1 MTIVFFLPI
10 YSIRGYYH
18 IACLKR
24 IITVSSQDILEVSK
38 DKDALLTQL
47 HDLYQHYQEAN
58 PLEELSRELCA
69 PVANHQIDNSLR
81 AGGGFCL
88 CSPRILWKSLP
99 CPRASVFK
107 IYPSPPPRT
116 LH

>member
-18 IACLKR
+18 IACLQR

-47 HDLYQHYQEAN
+47 HDLYQHY
-58 PLEELSRELCA
+58 
-69 PVANHQIDNSLR
+69 
-81 AGGGFCL
+81 
-88 CSPRILWKSLP
+88 
-99 CPRASVFK
+99 
-107 IYPSPPPRT
+107 
-116 LH
+116 